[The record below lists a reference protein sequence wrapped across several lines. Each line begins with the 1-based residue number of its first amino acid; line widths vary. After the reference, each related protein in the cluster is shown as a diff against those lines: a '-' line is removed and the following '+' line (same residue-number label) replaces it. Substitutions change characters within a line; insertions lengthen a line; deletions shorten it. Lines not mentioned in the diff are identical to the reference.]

1 VAAVVADTPW
11 VAAGADV
18 PSAVAADAVSAAGT
32 VAHIAVVMDMVDMVV
47 AAMDTAVT
55 VAASATVTA

>member
-1 VAAVVADTPW
+1 
-11 VAAGADV
+11 
-18 PSAVAADAVSAAGT
+18 